1 MLSECVDN
9 IKKLNCIFAKFY
21 YVAGKKNILWLYT
34 FSLNS

>member
-21 YVAGKKNILWLYT
+21 YVAGKKYT
-34 FSLNS
+34 LVVYFFAK